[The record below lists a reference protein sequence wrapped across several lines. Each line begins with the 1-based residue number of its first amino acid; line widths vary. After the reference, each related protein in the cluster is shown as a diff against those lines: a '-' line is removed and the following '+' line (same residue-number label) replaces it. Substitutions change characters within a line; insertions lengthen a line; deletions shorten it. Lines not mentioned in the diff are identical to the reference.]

1 MNDIVIIIPAYKPHE
16 KIMTD
21 FMKELKENFQN
32 IVIVD
37 DGSGKDYQSIFKKF
51 ESLGIPVLKH
61 HVNMGKG
68 RAIKTAFN
76 YCLNTYP
83 HLLGTITADC
93 DGQHSVSDIK
103 SCIEK
108 LKEDPKKLVIGTR
121 NFDEKNVPFK
131 SRYGNK
137 ITRNMFSIFVGIKIT
152 DTQSGL
158 RAFGVEHM
166 KHFLTTAGERY
177 EYETNMLIECK
188 EKEFEIAEVPI
199 ETIYINNNELSH
211 FNPLRDSILIY
222 KLFLKYILASI
233 SSFFVDILLFTLFMH
248 ILPTIEF
255 GIITTIVIAT
265 IIARICS
272 SSYNFTINA
281 QMVFK
286 NKGKSS
292 IIKYFT
298 LVIIQMFISAILVS
312 EIFKVTNLNSTTLKI
327 GVDILIFIANFIL
340 QREWVFKNKRKSK
353 E

>member
-1 MNDIVIIIPAYKPHE
+1 MSDYVVIIPAYKPHE
-16 KIMTD
+16 KIMSD
-21 FMKELKENFQN
+21 FMQELKKSFKN

-51 ESLGIPVLKH
+51 EDMGITVLRH
-61 HVNMGKG
+61 NVNMGKG

-93 DGQHSVSDIK
+93 DGQHTVRDIK
-103 SCIEK
+103 KCIEK

-121 NFDEKNVPFK
+121 NFDEENVPFK

-137 ITRNMFSIFVGIKIT
+137 ITRNMFAAFVGIKIT

-158 RAFGVEHM
+158 RAFGTENM
-166 KHFLTTAGERY
+166 RAFLTTSGERY

-188 EKEFEIAEVPI
+188 ENSIEIAEVPI
-199 ETIYINNNELSH
+199 ATVYINNNELSH

-222 KLFLKYILASI
+222 KLFLKYILASL

-248 ILPTIEF
+248 ILPNINF
-255 GIITTIVIAT
+255 GVITTIVIAT
-265 IIARICS
+265 IIARIFS
-272 SSYNFTINA
+272 SAYNFTINA
-281 QMVFK
+281 KVVFK

-292 IIKYFT
+292 VIKYFI
-298 LVIIQMFISAILVS
+298 LVVIQMFISAFLVS
-312 EIFKVTNLNSTTLKI
+312 EIFKATNLNSTTLKI
-327 GVDILIFIANFIL
+327 GVDILIFIANFVI
-340 QREWVFKNKRKSK
+340 QREWVFKNEKA
-353 E
+353 